1 MTDNVFRVA
10 EVIAKSDQIVR
21 TVTHGIVWIVYITA
35 YYTDTIKRG
44 ESLWQR

>member
-21 TVTHGIVWIVYITA
+21 SVTHGIVDCLHYGILHGH
-35 YYTDTIKRG
+35 D
-44 ESLWQR
+44 